1 MRLKHYFLIYLVIF
15 AVGYT
20 TVDRLNDAVEVME
33 VQTISNVSITNFAD
47 PHHPSCVTDE
57 VFCDF
62 PMIAKIIIAL
72 SIVILSFSA
81 FITPHKFKPFY
92 YHGERFRP
100 PAYTAI

>member
-33 VQTISNVSITNFAD
+33 VQTISNTLITNFAD
-47 PHHPSCVTDE
+47 PHHQSCPTDE

-72 SIVILSFSA
+72 SIIILSFCA
-81 FITPHKFKPFY
+81 FITPHRYKPFY

-100 PAYTAI
+100 PTYTAV